1 MSATAPPI
9 PTIAS
14 EPAAT
19 QPALVRG
26 IGRWTLVA
34 MMVNGIVGAGIFGL
48 PSRVHALLGP
58 AGLAAYVAC
67 AAVMALIAVC
77 FAEVASRFSGTG
89 GPYLYAHV
97 AFGPVAGFLLG
108 WIMWLTRVT
117 ALASIARVM
126 ASYLAVFW
134 PFAASARGADVAI
147 AIVLGAL
154 TILNLA
160 GVRHVA
166 HAVTGL
172 TLAKL
177 APLALFVAVGAWF
190 VRPHLFAAAVHP
202 TAGAFG
208 TAVLLLV
215 FAFGGFEATVI
226 TAGEMRDP
234 RRDTPFALALGIGV
248 AALLYVAVQAV
259 CVGTLPSLAASERPV
274 ADAAAAFGGA
284 AGAGLMAFGALVA
297 TIGTLGAS
305 MFVGSRVV
313 YAMAD
318 RRQLPTV
325 LAWVHP
331 RFATPQVAIALTAG
345 VAIALAL
352 TGTFTSLVTLNVLAR
367 LATYAS
373 TVLALFV
380 LRRRPDAPP
389 AAWRAPAGGWVAL
402 LALVACGA
410 LVAQSHARDLLGF
423 GLALAAGLAL
433 FGIARAQFRIARR
446 AEVG

>member
-1 MSATAPPI
+1 MSATAPPV
-9 PTIAS
+9 PTFTS
-14 EPAAT
+14 EPAAAR
-19 QPALVRG
+19 PALVRG

-58 AGLAAYVAC
+58 VRLAAYVAC
-67 AAVMALIAVC
+67 GTAMALIAVC

-134 PFAASARGADVAI
+134 PFVATARGADVAI
-147 AIVLGAL
+147 AGVLGAL
-154 TILNLA
+154 LVLNLA

-190 VRPHLFAAAVHP
+190 VRPPAYAVAVHP

-208 TAVLLLV
+208 SAVLLLV
-215 FAFGGFEATVI
+215 FAFGGFEAVVI

-234 RRDTPFALALGIGV
+234 RGDTPFALALGIGV

-259 CVGTLPSLAASERPV
+259 CVGTLPSLAASERPI
-274 ADAAAAFGGA
+274 ADAAAAFAGA
-284 AGAGLMAFGALVA
+284 PGAGLMALGALVS
-297 TIGTLGAS
+297 TLGTLGAS

-313 YAMAD
+313 YAMAE

-325 LAWVHP
+325 LGSLNP
-331 RFATPQVAIALTAG
+331 RFATPHAAIALTAG

-373 TVLALFV
+373 TALALLV

-389 AAWRAPAGGWVAL
+389 AAWRAPAGGWIAL

-410 LVAQSHARDLLGF
+410 LVARSSARDLLGF

-433 FGIARAQFRIARR
+433 FGIARAQLGIAGR
-446 AEVG
+446 AQAR